1 MTKRRTKQNKNRK
14 RREKKTNIVSA
25 FKKKRSFFFE
35 FEFNETSL
43 NEWKIILER
52 NVEIV

>member
-1 MTKRRTKQNKNRK
+1 MTKRGTKRNKINEEK
-14 RREKKTNIVSA
+14 KKTNIVST
-25 FKKKRSFFFE
+25 FKIKKIFFFE
-35 FEFNETSL
+35 FEFNETSV

>member
-1 MTKRRTKQNKNRK
+1 MKR
-14 RREKKTNIVSA
+14 
-25 FKKKRSFFFE
+25 KKKQILYQHLKKKIFFFFE
-35 FEFNETSL
+35 FEFNETSV